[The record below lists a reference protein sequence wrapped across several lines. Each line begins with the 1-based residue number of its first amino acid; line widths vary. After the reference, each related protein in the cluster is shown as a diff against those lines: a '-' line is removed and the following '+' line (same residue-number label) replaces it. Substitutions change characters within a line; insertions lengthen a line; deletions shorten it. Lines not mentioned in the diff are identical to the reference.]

1 MGGPVTRI
9 LNLETHDLRFPTSAF
24 LDGSDAMNP
33 DPDYS
38 AAYVILS
45 TDHPEGLAGHGF
57 TFTIGRGNEICVKA
71 IEAFRSFVVGRSLE
85 EIIPNM
91 GRFWRELAGDSQLR
105 WLGPEKGVIHLALA
119 AVVNAVWDLW
129 AKSVGKPVWKL
140 VADLTPEQFVSL
152 IDFRHIEDVLT
163 REEALDMLQTQ
174 AAGKAQREAHL
185 LAEGYPAYTTSV
197 GWLGYDDDKVRRL
210 CREAL
215 AQGWQGFKIKVGR
228 DLAEDQRR
236 CAIVRQEIGPDR
248 RLMVDAN
255 QVWEVGQA
263 IEWMH
268 ALSRFEPW
276 WIEEPVSP
284 DDILGHGKVARAVRP
299 IRVATG
305 EHVHNRVMFKQLL
318 ASDAVDVVQ
327 PDACRVGGLN
337 ELLAVLLLAAK
348 FGKPVCP
355 HAGGVGLCE
364 YAQHLSMIDYVVVSG
379 RWEQAMCEYTQ
390 HLHQHFVD
398 PIEMRGGR
406 YRAPQRPGFSAEMR
420 AKSIAEAAYKG

>member
-1 MGGPVTRI
+1 
-9 LNLETHDLRFPTSAF
+9 
-24 LDGSDAMNP
+24 MNP

-45 TDHPEGLAGHGF
+45 TDHPKGLAGHGF

-71 IEAFRSFVVGRSLE
+71 IEAFRPFIVGRSLE
-85 EIIPNM
+85 EIIANM
-91 GRFWRELAGDSQLR
+91 GGFWRELAGDSQLR

-119 AVVNAVWDLW
+119 AVLNAVWDLW

-163 REEALDMLQTQ
+163 RGEALDILHTQ
-174 AAGKAQREAHL
+174 AAGKAAREARL
-185 LAEGYPAYTTSV
+185 RAEGYPAYTTSV
-197 GWLGYDDDKVRRL
+197 GWLGYDDEKIRRL

-215 AQGWQGFKIKVGR
+215 AQGWQNFKMKVGR
-228 DLAEDQRR
+228 NLAEDERR
-236 CAIVRQEIGPDR
+236 CALVRQEIGPDC

-268 ALSRFEPW
+268 ALSRFDPW
-276 WIEEPVSP
+276 WIEEPVCP
-284 DDILGHGKVARAVRP
+284 DDILGHEKVARAVRP

-305 EHVHNRVMFKQLL
+305 EHGHSRVMFKQLL
-318 ASDAVDVVQ
+318 ALDAIDVVQ
-327 PDACRVGGLN
+327 PDACRLGGLN
-337 ELLAVLLLAAK
+337 EVLAVLLLAAK

-364 YAQHLSMIDYVVVSG
+364 YAQHISMIDFVVVSG

-390 HLHQHFVD
+390 HLHEHFID
-398 PIEMRGGR
+398 PVEMQGGR
-406 YRAPQRPGFSAEMR
+406 YRAPLNPGFSAQMR
-420 AKSIAEAAYKG
+420 AESIAEATYRG

>member
-38 AAYVILS
+38 AAYVILA

-71 IEAFRSFVVGRSLE
+71 IEAFRPFIVGRSLE
-85 EIIPNM
+85 EIIANM
-91 GRFWRELAGDSQLR
+91 GGFWRELAGDSQLR

-119 AVVNAVWDLW
+119 AVLNAVWDLW

-163 REEALDMLQTQ
+163 RAEALDILHTQT
-174 AAGKAQREAHL
+174 AGKAQREANL
-185 LAEGYPAYTTSV
+185 RAEGYPAYTTSV
-197 GWLGYDDDKVRRL
+197 GWLGYDDDKLRRL
-210 CREAL
+210 CREGL
-215 AQGWQGFKIKVGR
+215 AQGWQNFKMKVGR
-228 DLAEDQRR
+228 SLAEDERR
-236 CAIVRQEIGPDR
+236 CAIVRQEIGPDC

-268 ALSRFEPW
+268 ALSRFDPW
-276 WIEEPVSP
+276 WIEEPVCP

-305 EHVHNRVMFKQLL
+305 EHGHSRVMFKQLL

-327 PDACRVGGLN
+327 PDACRLGGLN
-337 ELLAVLLLAAK
+337 EVLAVLLLAAK

-364 YAQHLSMIDYVVVSG
+364 YAQHISMIDYVVVSG

-390 HLHQHFVD
+390 HLHEHFVD
-398 PIEMRGGR
+398 PIEMQRGR
-406 YRAPQRPGFSAEMR
+406 YRAPLRPGFSAQMR
-420 AKSIAEAAYKG
+420 AESIKQASYRG

>member
-1 MGGPVTRI
+1 MTRI

-38 AAYVILS
+38 ATYVILS
-45 TDHPEGLAGHGF
+45 TDHPKGLAGHGF

-71 IEAFRSFVVGRSLE
+71 IEAFRPFVVGRSLE
-85 EIIPNM
+85 EIILNM

-163 REEALDMLQTQ
+163 REEALDILQTQ
-174 AAGKAQREAHL
+174 AAGKAQREALL

-210 CREAL
+210 CREGL

-228 DLAEDQRR
+228 DLAED
-236 CAIVRQEIGPDR
+236 
-248 RLMVDAN
+248 
-255 QVWEVGQA
+255 
-263 IEWMH
+263 
-268 ALSRFEPW
+268 
-276 WIEEPVSP
+276 
-284 DDILGHGKVARAVRP
+284 
-299 IRVATG
+299 
-305 EHVHNRVMFKQLL
+305 
-318 ASDAVDVVQ
+318 
-327 PDACRVGGLN
+327 
-337 ELLAVLLLAAK
+337 
-348 FGKPVCP
+348 
-355 HAGGVGLCE
+355 
-364 YAQHLSMIDYVVVSG
+364 
-379 RWEQAMCEYTQ
+379 
-390 HLHQHFVD
+390 
-398 PIEMRGGR
+398 
-406 YRAPQRPGFSAEMR
+406 
-420 AKSIAEAAYKG
+420 